1 MHLLMLEL
9 STLGLRMHALLRSVR
24 ARMLSQ
30 LLVHTPGSDK
40 QLNSMQASWMKK
52 ISGDEE
58 NLWLCTGSSSC
69 LSAIAWARAIMLRRR
84 SAADSRYSHENS
96 ILSYAEVEPSS
107 RPAAVQAKESCLAI
121 PSFTGVVSP
130 LTPAKT
136 KAQLGHHART
146 VVVPHVR
153 AHEMKTWH
161 HSSKNRLYWKGF
173 SPVNWTIS

>member
-1 MHLLMLEL
+1 MAVHWFLEV
-9 STLGLRMHALLRSVR
+9 SISDCLG
-24 ARMLSQ
+24 
-30 LLVHTPGSDK
+30 
-40 QLNSMQASWMKK
+40 
-52 ISGDEE
+52 
-58 NLWLCTGSSSC
+58 
-69 LSAIAWARAIMLRRR
+69 AIMPRRR

-96 ILSYAEVEPSS
+96 ILSYTEVEPSS

-121 PSFTGVVSP
+121 PPFTGVVSP

-161 HSSKNRLYWKGF
+161 HSSKNRLYWKDF
-173 SPVNWTIS
+173 SPVNWTMSQLAHLGPSFFDSQAWALVKPAAVLSAILQAVWQLGC